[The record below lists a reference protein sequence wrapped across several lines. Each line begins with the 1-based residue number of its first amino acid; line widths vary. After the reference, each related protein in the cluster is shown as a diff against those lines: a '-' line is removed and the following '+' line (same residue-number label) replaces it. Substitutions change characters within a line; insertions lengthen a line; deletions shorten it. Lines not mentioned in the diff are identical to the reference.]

1 MYWEGQKDIEMD
13 NKDEDHHNILVFMV
27 HIVPIDEK
35 SMQQV
40 K

>member
-1 MYWEGQKDIEMD
+1 MI
-13 NKDEDHHNILVFMV
+13 

-40 K
+40 KESSMEVDLDDFFHI

>member
-1 MYWEGQKDIEMD
+1 
-13 NKDEDHHNILVFMV
+13 MV

-40 K
+40 KESSMEVDLDFFFIFSDM

>member
-1 MYWEGQKDIEMD
+1 MYWEGQKDIEMITRM
-13 NKDEDHHNILVFMV
+13 KDHHNIFVFMV
-27 HIVPIDEK
+27 HIVSVDEK